1 MSKLN
6 RHQLMGRLVDDVE
19 VKYLPSGAC
28 AIKLRVVT
36 DDGYYDTKAQPP
48 AYKKRPTYHTV
59 KQIGKNAEK
68 STGLVKGD
76 WVYAEGQRLTDDWE
90 DRDGNKKYQDFLKAF
105 IIVEIPD
112 PFEAQQ
118 AAKPEARSAQQTS
131 HPAAAGQ
138 EPDDDIPF

>member
-1 MSKLN
+1 
-6 RHQLMGRLVDDVE
+6 MGRMVEDVE
-19 VKYLPSGAC
+19 TKYLPSGAC

-36 DDGYYDTKAQPP
+36 DDGYYDTKKQE
-48 AYKKRPTYHTV
+48 YIKRPTYHTI

-68 STGLVKGD
+68 STDLRKGD
-76 WVYAEGQRLTDDWE
+76 WVYAEGQRLTDTWE

-112 PFEAQQ
+112 PFEEKQ
-118 AAKPEARSAQQTS
+118 KPASRPEM
-131 HPAAAGQ
+131 P

>member
-1 MSKLN
+1 
-6 RHQLMGRLVDDVE
+6 MGRLVDGVE

-36 DDGYYDTKAQPP
+36 DDGYYDTKKSE
-48 AYKKRPTYHTV
+48 YIKRPTYHTV

-68 STGLVKGD
+68 STDLVKGD
-76 WVYAEGQRLTDDWE
+76 WIYAEGQRLTDDWE

-112 PFEAQQ
+112 PFEEANKKEKEQEQRPQQ
-118 AAKPEARSAQQTS
+118 SQA
-131 HPAAAGQ
+131 HPAQ

>member
-6 RHQLMGRLVDDVE
+6 RHCIMGRLVEDVE

-36 DDGYYDTKAQPP
+36 DDGWYDTKKGE
-48 AYKKRPTYHTV
+48 YVKRPTYHTA

-68 STGLVKGD
+68 STDLQKGD
-76 WVYAEGQRLTDDWE
+76 WVYVEGSRLTDQWE
-90 DRDGNKKYQDFLKAF
+90 DRDGNKKYADFLKAY

-112 PFEAQQ
+112 PFEA
-118 AAKPEARSAQQTS
+118 AAKAKPEPEPQQQRQEQ
-131 HPAAAGQ
+131 PDRP

>member
-1 MSKLN
+1 
-6 RHQLMGRLVDDVE
+6 MGRLVDDVE

-36 DDGYYDTKAQPP
+36 DDGWYDTKKSE
-48 AYKKRPTYHTV
+48 YKKRPTYHTV

-68 STGLVKGD
+68 ATGFVKGD
-76 WVYAEGQRLTDDWE
+76 WVFVEGSRLTDDWE
-90 DRDGNKKYQDFLKAF
+90 DRDGNKKYADFLKAY

-112 PFEAQQ
+112 PFEAAEQAKKTDGQ
-118 AAKPEARSAQQTS
+118 AAVQESS
-131 HPAAAGQ
+131 HPAAGR

>member
-1 MSKLN
+1 
-6 RHQLMGRLVDDVE
+6 MGRLVDDVE

-36 DDGYYDTKAQPP
+36 DDGYYDTKAKPP
-48 AYKKRPTYHTV
+48 EYKKRPTYHTV

-68 STGLVKGD
+68 SIGLVKGD
-76 WVYAEGQRLTDDWE
+76 WVFVEGSRLTDDWV
-90 DRDGNKKYQDFLKAF
+90 DRDNNKKYADFLKAY

-112 PFEAQQ
+112 PFEAME
-118 AAKPEARSAQQTS
+118 AAKPVTQPATQPEST
-131 HPAAAGQ
+131 HPAAGQ

>member
-1 MSKLN
+1 
-6 RHQLMGRLVDDVE
+6 MGRLVDDIE

-28 AIKLRVVT
+28 AVKARVVT

-48 AYKKRPTYHTV
+48 AYKKRPTYHTI

-68 STGLVKGD
+68 SIHLVKGD
-76 WVYAEGQRLTDDWE
+76 WIYAEGQRLTDDWE
-90 DRDGNKKYQDFLKAF
+90 DRDGNKKFQDFLKAF

-112 PFEAQQ
+112 PFEAAE
-118 AAKPEARSAQQTS
+118 AAKNKPAPQTQQS
-131 HPAAAGQ
+131 HPAAGQ

>member
-1 MSKLN
+1 
-6 RHQLMGRLVDDVE
+6 MGRLVEDVE
-19 VKYLPSGAC
+19 TKYLPSGAC

-36 DDGYYDTKAQPP
+36 DDGYYDTKKSE
-48 AYKKRPTYHTV
+48 YIKRPTYHTV

-76 WVYAEGQRLTDDWE
+76 WVYVEGARLTDTWD
-90 DRDGNKKYQDFLKAF
+90 DRDGNKKYSDFLKAF

-112 PFEAQQ
+112 PFEDSK
-118 AAKPEARSAQQTS
+118 KPEPKSQRAMS
-131 HPAAAGQ
+131 

>member
-1 MSKLN
+1 
-6 RHQLMGRLVDDVE
+6 MGRLVEDVE
-19 VKYLPSGAC
+19 VRFLPSGAC

-36 DDGYYDTKAQPP
+36 DDGYFDTKANE
-48 AYKKRPTYHTV
+48 YKKRPTYHTV

-68 STGLVKGD
+68 STDLVKGD
-76 WVYAEGQRLTDDWE
+76 WVYAEGQRLTDDWA

-112 PFEAQQ
+112 PFEEAKKT
-118 AAKPEARSAQQTS
+118 KPENKPSGGGRVDEG
-131 HPAAAGQ
+131 AGRP

>member
-1 MSKLN
+1 
-6 RHQLMGRLVDDVE
+6 MGRLVDDAE
-19 VKYLPSGAC
+19 IKYLPSGAC

-68 STGLVKGD
+68 SIGLVKGD
-76 WVYAEGQRLTDDWE
+76 WVFAEGSRLTDDWE
-90 DRDGNKKYQDFLKAF
+90 DRDGNKKYSDFLKAY

-112 PFEAQQ
+112 PFEEVNKPQPQAQQ
-118 AAKPEARSAQQTS
+118 QPES
-131 HPAAAGQ
+131 HPAAGR